1 MSVPIRKLD
10 YFAAIAVSNKLLEG
24 ITFASVSYSNIA
36 SPYLSQ
42 INFRTAQ
49 SITPVFWKAAVPTAL
64 EFKSL
69 LQLSNGCVL
78 CFTKPKRGSQGVHI
92 TRPLL

>member
-10 YFAAIAVSNKLLEG
+10 YFAAIAVNNRALLEG

-42 INFRTAQ
+42 IYFRTAQ
-49 SITPVFWKAAVPTAL
+49 GITPVFRKAAVPTA
-64 EFKSL
+64 FQFRSL
-69 LQLSNGCVL
+69 LQLSNGCV
-78 CFTKPKRGSQGVHI
+78 F
-92 TRPLL
+92 